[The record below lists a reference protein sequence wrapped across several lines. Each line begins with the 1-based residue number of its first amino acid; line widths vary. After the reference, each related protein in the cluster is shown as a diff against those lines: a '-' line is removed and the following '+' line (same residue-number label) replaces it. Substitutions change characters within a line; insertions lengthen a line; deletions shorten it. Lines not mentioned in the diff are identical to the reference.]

1 MYYFFDIL
9 EVNVD
14 LKQEN
19 DFEKLQLNV
28 LINHA
33 VPNFVSAPQ

>member
-14 LKQEN
+14 LKQEY